1 MVSGSDAR
9 SGLILPPGLGSTPS
23 AGSGAAFGR
32 DFFESVLP
40 QSVQSYCNQ
49 VTCTSPV
56 VEVYTIDGRKHYVR
70 AVSAV
75 SERWVALDTQD
86 DGDEPVQVFLPYE
99 TVLRVEIHADL
110 TPEMRRLGFLTV
122 PASAS
127 ETAPNP
133 S

>member
-1 MVSGSDAR
+1 MVSSGGAR

-23 AGSGAAFGR
+23 ASSGAAFGR

-49 VTCTSPV
+49 VTCTAPV
-56 VEVYTIDGRKHYVR
+56 VEVYTIDGRKYYVR

-75 SERWVALDTQD
+75 SERWTALDTQD
-86 DGDEPVQVFLPYE
+86 DDDEPVQVFLPYE

-110 TPEMRRLGFLTV
+110 TPEMRRLGFLTT
-122 PASAS
+122 PAS
-127 ETAPNP
+127 
-133 S
+133 